1 MPAWGVNH
9 PGAKLT
15 ADDVEQLRYERVT
28 YGVSYPRLAMQFGIS
43 PHHAWRLCRGY
54 QRRRDAGGPL
64 APAVG
69 SGGQRQAFPSRSAVR
84 QRRFYERRKVRLLS
98 GTASGKRGLFDLP

>member
-1 MPAWGVNH
+1 MPVWGMNH

-15 ADDVEQLRYERVT
+15 ADDVAQLRYERVT
-28 YGVSYPRLAMQFGIS
+28 YGVSYPRLAAQFGIS
-43 PHHAWRLCRGY
+43 PHHAWRLCRGH

-69 SGGQRQAFPSRSAVR
+69 KGGQRQAFPSRSALKP
-84 QRRFYERRKVRLLS
+84 RRFYERRKARALDAARRVH
-98 GTASGKRGLFDLP
+98 